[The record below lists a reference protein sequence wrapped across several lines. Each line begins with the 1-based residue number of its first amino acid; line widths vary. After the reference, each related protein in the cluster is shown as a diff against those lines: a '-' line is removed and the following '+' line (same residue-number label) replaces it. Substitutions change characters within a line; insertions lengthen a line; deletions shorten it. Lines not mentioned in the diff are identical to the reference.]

1 MYTTKMCD
9 GDGDASR
16 PALERLMEAIRVLRA
31 APIPEVAAALRH
43 ELIGTRRAIDLL
55 EVQFSLVASEFAST
69 DEGEWQGYVS
79 PIQWMRVECGMTAG
93 AAWKAVC
100 VGDQAPAL
108 PLTLSAVDAGPL
120 SFAHLATLAGTARV
134 LRESPTSVA
143 FDERPLLEHALAH
156 DLKRFRDD
164 CAHVRHAHDA
174 AAFRAEQVANA
185 EYRSLDVRTEES
197 GAVFAQG
204 WFDPVGG
211 ATVRLAL
218 DRLAR
223 RCGNADTRSRKH
235 RYADA
240 LVELA
245 ELSLD
250 AGKLAMSGGQRPHLQ
265 VTTTL
270 DTLRGTPG
278 APAGMLE
285 GAGPIAES
293 TVQRLACDAN
303 ITRVVMGPDSAVLDV
318 GRTHRLPSVSTR
330 RALRARDGGC
340 AWPGCD
346 REAAWTAAHHLVH
359 WANGGATELE
369 NLVLLCHRHHRLV
382 HESGWT
388 LARGENGAMVA
399 VAPVPDVAP
408 RARAPDAPPV

>member
-1 MYTTKMCD
+1 MCD
-9 GDGDASR
+9 GDSDLSR
-16 PALERLMEAIRVLRA
+16 PGLERLMEAIRVVRA
-31 APIPEVAAALRH
+31 GPIPEVPNSLRD
-43 ELIGTRRAIDLL
+43 ELVGIRRAIDLL
-55 EVQFSLVASEFAST
+55 EVQFSLIASAFANT
-69 DEGEWQGYVS
+69 DEGEWQGHVS

-100 VGDQAPAL
+100 VGDQAPNLRLSLAAL
-108 PLTLSAVDAGPL
+108 EAGPL
-120 SFAHLATLAGTARV
+120 GFAHLATLAGTARV
-134 LRESPTSVA
+134 LTESPTSA
-143 FDERPLLEHALAH
+143 PFDERPLLEHALAH

-174 AAFRAEQVANA
+174 AAFRAEQVENENHRTLA
-185 EYRSLDVRTEES
+185 VRTEES

-211 ATVRLAL
+211 ATVRTAL

-223 RCGNADTRSRKH
+223 RCGTADARTRNQ

-245 ELSLD
+245 EFALD
-250 AGKLAMSGGQRPHLQ
+250 AGRLPTSGGQSPHLQ
-265 VTTTL
+265 VTTTV
-270 DTLRGTPG
+270 DTLRAIPG

-285 GAGPIAES
+285 GAGPIASS

-303 ITRVVMGPDSAVLDV
+303 VTRVVMGPDSAVLDV
-318 GRTHRLPSVSTR
+318 GRTHRLPSVATR
-330 RALRARDGGC
+330 RALRARDRGC
-340 AWPGCD
+340 VWPGCD

-359 WANGGATELE
+359 WANGGATQLD

-382 HESGWT
+382 HENGWT
-388 LARGENGAMVA
+388 LARGEGGAMVT
-399 VAPVPDVAP
+399 VAPVPDVAA
-408 RARAPDAPPV
+408 RARAPDVPRFE

>member
-1 MYTTKMCD
+1 MD
-9 GDGDASR
+9 
-16 PALERLMEAIRVLRA
+16 AIRGVRA
-31 APIPEVAAALRH
+31 GPIPEVPNSLRE
-43 ELIGTRRAIDLL
+43 ELVGTRHAIDLL
-55 EVQFSLVASEFAST
+55 EIQFSLLASAFAGT
-69 DEGEWQGYVS
+69 DESEWQGHVS

-93 AAWKAVC
+93 AAWKAIC

-108 PLTLSAVDAGPL
+108 PSSLAAVEAGPL
-120 SFAHLATLAGTARV
+120 SFAHLATLAGTARA
-134 LRESPTSVA
+134 LGESPTSTP
-143 FDERPLLEHALAH
+143 FDEGPLLEHALAH

-174 AAFRAEQVANA
+174 AAFRAEQVENA
-185 EYRSLDVRTEES
+185 EYRSLDVRTEEG
-197 GAVFAQG
+197 GAVFTQG

-211 ATVRLAL
+211 ATLRTAL
-218 DRLAR
+218 DPLAR
-223 RCGNADTRSRKH
+223 RCGAGDLRSRKQ

-240 LVELA
+240 LVALA
-245 ELSLD
+245 EYALD
-250 AGKLAMSGGQRPHLQ
+250 RGTLPTSGGHSPHLQ
-265 VTTTL
+265 VTTTV
-270 DTLRGTPG
+270 DTLRATPG

-285 GAGPIAES
+285 GVGPIAAS

-303 ITRVVMGPDSAVLDV
+303 ITRVVMGPDSAVVDV

-382 HESGWT
+382 HENGWT
-388 LARGENGAMVA
+388 LARGEGGAMVT
-399 VAPVPDVAP
+399 VAPVPDIAA
-408 RARAPDAPPV
+408 RARAPDSPPV

>member
-1 MYTTKMCD
+1 MCD
-9 GDGDASR
+9 GDGDISR
-16 PALERLMEAIRVLRA
+16 SALERLVEAIRVVRA
-31 APIPEVAAALRH
+31 RPIPEVPDAMRTELVGLRS
-43 ELIGTRRAIDLL
+43 AIDLL
-55 EVQFSLVASEFAST
+55 EVQFSLVASAFAST

-108 PLTLSAVDAGPL
+108 PLSLEAVEAGPL
-120 SFAHLATLAGTARV
+120 GFAHLAMLAGTARA
-134 LRESPTSVA
+134 LSESPTSVT

-164 CAHVRHAHDA
+164 CAHVRHVHDA
-174 AAFRAEQVANA
+174 AAFRAEQA
-185 EYRSLDVRTEES
+185 ENESYRSLEVRTEES
-197 GAVFAQG
+197 GAVYTEG

-211 ATVRLAL
+211 CTVRMAL

-223 RCGNADTRSRKH
+223 RCGSADRRNRNQ

-245 ELSLD
+245 QHALD
-250 AGKLAMSGGQRPHLQ
+250 AGKLPKSGGQAPHLQ
-265 VTTTL
+265 VTTTV
-270 DTLRGTPG
+270 DTLRAMRG

-285 GAGPIAES
+285 GVGPISAS

-318 GRTHRLPSVSTR
+318 GRTHRLPSLTTR
-330 RALRARDGGC
+330 RALRTRDRGC
-340 AWPGCD
+340 QWPGCD

-359 WANGGATELE
+359 WANGGATEIE

-382 HESGWT
+382 HEGGWT
-388 LARGENGAMVA
+388 LARGEDGALVA
-399 VAPVPDVAP
+399 VAPVPDVAA
-408 RARAPDAPPV
+408 RARAPDVPPV